1 MTTTLS
7 EIQKHC
13 IAIGLN
19 SVKVVD
25 EALEL
30 QLCCFRFVN
39 CEGKKAIS
47 IRIEVIE
54 DGNLVVIGAHGVMKG
69 LDDLDSQAE
78 LCLRLCHLTMAIQ
91 AEFDENHRIS
101 IVVEHPVVDST
112 FSASQLKVYLGS
124 IVEFV
129 DQFGSSLDS
138 VQLQNGVPVV
148 TLDEQKGEVNV
159 CEFPRPRPFPYF
171 WRGVRKSSLASDS
184 RIKEL
189 DSTEKT
195 NKFSIETVGS
205 KFDEL
210 QIPFEYSSGTDMNRL
225 IFTRRP
231 TVVYQGLDEQ
241 NQLQLTVSVDENCV
255 KVLAPLSYQTLT
267 LSDRKKLA
275 RLMLELCQKTKVFQ
289 AEMDALGNIVV
300 VAEVRVLDTQFT
312 SRQLKRLI
320 DSLVVVLDEFD
331 PRIRELLSASCIL

>member
-47 IRIEVIE
+47 IRIEVVE
-54 DGNLVVIGAHGVMKG
+54 DGELVVIGAHGVMKG

-129 DQFGSSLDS
+129 DQFGSSLDP
-138 VQLQNGVPVV
+138 VQLQGGVPVV

-231 TVVYQGLDEQ
+231 TVVYRGLDEQ

-289 AEMDALGNIVV
+289 AEMDALGTIVV

-331 PRIRELLSASCIL
+331 PRIRELLTASCIL

>member
-19 SVKVVD
+19 PVKVVD

-129 DQFGSSLDS
+129 DQFGSSLDP
-138 VQLQNGVPVV
+138 VQLQGGVPVV

-225 IFTRRP
+225 IFTCRP
-231 TVVYQGLDEQ
+231 TVVYRGLDEQ

-289 AEMDALGNIVV
+289 AEMDALGNIAV

>member
-1 MTTTLS
+1 M
-7 EIQKHC
+7 
-13 IAIGLN
+13 
-19 SVKVVD
+19 VKTGFAEFD
-25 EALEL
+25 DTFGGFALGE
-30 QLCCFRFVN
+30 
-39 CEGKKAIS
+39 
-47 IRIEVIE
+47 
-54 DGNLVVIGAHGVMKG
+54 LVVIGAHGVMKG

-91 AEFDENHRIS
+91 AEFDENHQIS

-129 DQFGSSLDS
+129 DQFGSSLDP
-138 VQLQNGVPVV
+138 VQLQGGVPVV
-148 TLDEQKGEVNV
+148 TLDEQMGEVNV

>member
-1 MTTTLS
+1 M
-7 EIQKHC
+7 
-13 IAIGLN
+13 
-19 SVKVVD
+19 
-25 EALEL
+25 
-30 QLCCFRFVN
+30 
-39 CEGKKAIS
+39 
-47 IRIEVIE
+47 
-54 DGNLVVIGAHGVMKG
+54 
-69 LDDLDSQAE
+69 
-78 LCLRLCHLTMAIQ
+78 
-91 AEFDENHRIS
+91 
-101 IVVEHPVVDST
+101 
-112 FSASQLKVYLGS
+112 
-124 IVEFV
+124 
-129 DQFGSSLDS
+129 
-138 VQLQNGVPVV
+138 
-148 TLDEQKGEVNV
+148 
-159 CEFPRPRPFPYF
+159 
-171 WRGVRKSSLASDS
+171 
-184 RIKEL
+184 
-189 DSTEKT
+189 
-195 NKFSIETVGS
+195 GS

-300 VAEVRVLDTQFT
+300 VAEVRVLDTEFT